1 MAKGNDGNYLQ
12 HCIEVEAALHLVR
25 TGSRGRLHVAL
36 THGMQPFEQ
45 ISDPGGNAYRVL
57 YDALSEAAGKPLPDE
72 RKLVEAYRKSWAL
85 QAYLPNVADL
95 FVELKEEEHYPN
107 TAELLRAVFGTKRL
121 SGGICELDETKHRE
135 LSEAWAGSEIVVAR
149 SSWREQLGPNG
160 ALGCP
165 DRLDAPW
172 LFSMDPM
179 TYAEEGDEDDDKLHR
194 SDFGRLARTLE
205 RYVGSGQPGVAALFV
220 YSVGNQGKNRQRQFW
235 KFMDD
240 LAERLEVY
248 TCSYWVAH
256 RGGSLNLAG
265 LLFSGNELALG
276 FVPPR
281 IGPGR
286 GRPDRRTGRP
296 VAQVTLPPKAS
307 PESWL
312 GSIRGHGAITGNLIE
327 PVVGPDEW
335 DVLQSGYGVPDK

>member
-12 HCIEVEAALHLVR
+12 HCIEVEAALHLAQ
-25 TGSRGRLHVAL
+25 TGSSGRLHIAL
-36 THGMQPFEQ
+36 THGMEPFEQ
-45 ISDPGGNAYRVL
+45 IGEPGGNAHRLL
-57 YDALSEAAGKPLPDE
+57 YGALSEAVGKPLPDE

-85 QAYLPNVADL
+85 QAYCPNVADP
-95 FVELKEEEHYPN
+95 FVELKEEKHYPN
-107 TAELLRAVFGTKRL
+107 TAELLRAVVGTNGL
-121 SGGICELDETKHRE
+121 SGGITETDETKHRK

-149 SSWREQLGPNG
+149 SSWRKQLGSKG

-179 TYAEEGDEDDDKLHR
+179 TYAEDGDEDDDKLHR
-194 SDFGRLARTLE
+194 SDFDRLARTFE
-205 RYVGSGQPGVAALFV
+205 RYIGSGQSGVAALFV

-240 LAERLEVY
+240 LAERLEVQ

-265 LLFSGNELALG
+265 LLFSGEELALG
-276 FVPPR
+276 FVPPC
-281 IGPGR
+281 IEPGR
-286 GRPDRRTGRP
+286 GRPDRRFGRP
-296 VAQVTLPPKAS
+296 VAQVTSPRKAS
-307 PESWL
+307 PKAWL
-312 GSIRGHGAITGNLIE
+312 GSMRSQGVITRDLIE
-327 PVVGPDEW
+327 PIVGPEEW
-335 DVLQSGYGVPDK
+335 EVLQSGRGVSGK